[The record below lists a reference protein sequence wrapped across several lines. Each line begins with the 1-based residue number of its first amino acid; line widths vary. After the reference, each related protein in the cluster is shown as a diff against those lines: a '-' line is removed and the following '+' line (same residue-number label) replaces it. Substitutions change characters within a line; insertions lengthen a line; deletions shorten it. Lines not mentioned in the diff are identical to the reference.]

1 MQNQGKISR
10 ALLKL
15 EKQLATHQPLTK
27 HIPRTDRD
35 LCEAQMMLYA
45 LKEDMDPE
53 GPEATREINEM
64 KRAVKLHNRKF
75 ST

>member
-1 MQNQGKISR
+1 
-10 ALLKL
+10 
-15 EKQLATHQPLTK
+15 
-27 HIPRTDRD
+27 
-35 LCEAQMMLYA
+35 MMLYA